1 VNVSAYQ
8 RRVVIVGPEEPAYSV
23 LRKLRA
29 ARSTVAAVRGPGARP
44 VGRVTWEDLI
54 RKLVSAAG
62 R

>member
-1 VNVSAYQ
+1 
-8 RRVVIVGPEEPAYSV
+8 V